1 MFAVVQYGNQQYK
14 VKPNQVLAIDKITT
28 EEGKTFSTNEVL
40 LVNDAAL
47 SVGTPFIEGATCEAK
62 VLKHMKADKV
72 IVFKKKSKKRYE
84 RTQGHRQDYTQIQI
98 VKIEQK

>member
-14 VKPNQVLAIDKITT
+14 VKPNQVLAIDKIAT
-28 EEGKTFSTNEVL
+28 EEGQTFSTNEVL
-40 LVNDAAL
+40 LVNDASL
-47 SVGTPFIEGATCEAK
+47 SIGTPFVEGASCEAK
-62 VLKHMKADKV
+62 VVKHMKADKV